1 MASSRLLFAA
11 ALTVSGCVT
20 QPHPFPVS
28 KPLWVDD
35 DRQPRVP
42 EPEVAFSPFGWDGAD
57 NLVFRPMSDALA
69 LKTSGESIN
78 VNSVDEVPDSSWF
91 TNRIGKKP
99 MTPEEVARG
108 PCTRPSPET
117 EFPWTVTGA
126 KVDGANPGFLVRT
139 AGGTRY
145 LLKFDDAKQPER
157 ATAADVVG
165 SKLYHA
171 AGYQVPCDQI
181 VFFSR
186 EHLVAPAPGAKASGK
201 PITEARVTEVLSLA
215 PALPD
220 GRFRAIASEILPGK
234 VVGPWNYSGVR
245 DDDYN
250 DVVAHEDRRE
260 IRGSRLLAAWLNHF
274 DARAQNTLGMWV
286 KVSGDKGYIEHYII
300 DWGDCLGS
308 QWDWDTIT
316 RRLGHTYVLDFG
328 AMGAD
333 FFTFGTVERPWDRSH
348 LGPAGATLGYFTD
361 EDFDPEA
368 WKMEYPNA
376 AFSNMTELDGAW
388 AARSIAR
395 MDDAVLAAVVAQA
408 RFSNPV
414 VAAELLRVLI
424 ARRDKI
430 LDRYLSRVSS
440 LTEPRLVALE
450 PVPRLCLTDAAPR
463 ADLSRASAD
472 AHAAGESP
480 RTRLATE
487 VSGAQACVE
496 LPGTTARYL
505 VVDLREGSDRP
516 PARVH
521 LAREGGAWQVVGLER
536 PESKGPPSA
545 VPAQPRTVAQTT
557 GRP

>member
-1 MASSRLLFAA
+1 MGSSRILAAA
-11 ALTVSGCVT
+11 ALALCGCVT
-20 QPHPFPVS
+20 EPHPFPIA

-35 DRQPRVP
+35 DRQPCVP

-57 NLVFRPMSDALA
+57 NLIFRPLSESLA

-78 VNSVDEVPDSSWF
+78 VNSMDEVPNSSWF
-91 TNRIGKKP
+91 TNRIGRTP

-117 EFPWTVTGA
+117 DFPWTVIGA
-126 KVDGANPGFLVRT
+126 KVDGANPGFLIRT

-157 ATAADVVG
+157 ATGADVVG

-171 AGYQVPCDQI
+171 AGYHVPCNE
-181 VFFSR
+181 VVLFSR
-186 EHLVAPAPGAKASGK
+186 EQLVAPAPGAKASGK
-201 PITEARVTEVLSLA
+201 PITEARVTEVLGLA

-220 GRFRAIASEILPGK
+220 GRYRAIASELLSGK

-245 DDDYN
+245 ADDYN

-274 DARAQNTLGMWV
+274 DARAQNTLGMWI
-286 KVSGDKGYIEHYII
+286 KAKGDKGYIEHYII
-300 DWGDCLGS
+300 DWGDTLGS
-308 QWDWDTIT
+308 QWDWDAIT

-333 FFTFGTVERPWDRSH
+333 FVTFGAVERPWDRAQ
-348 LGPAGATLGYFTD
+348 LGPGGATLGYFTD
-361 EDFDPEA
+361 RDFDPEA

-376 AFSNMTELDGAW
+376 AFQAMTERDGAW

-395 MDDAVLAAVVAQA
+395 MDDAVLAAVVDKA
-408 RFSNPV
+408 RFSDPV
-414 VAAELLRVLI
+414 VSAELLRVLI
-424 ARRDKI
+424 ARRDKV

-440 LTEPRLVALE
+440 LTEPRLVA
-450 PVPRLCLTDAAPR
+450 PPSAPRLCLTDIAPK
-463 ADLSRASAD
+463 ADLARASAD
-472 AHAAGESP
+472 AHAAGEAP
-480 RTRLATE
+480 KTRLPIL
-487 VSGAQACVE
+487 VSGAEVCLEIPA
-496 LPGTTARYL
+496 TAARYL
-505 VVDLREGSDRP
+505 VVDVRESPERP

-521 LAREGGAWQVVGLER
+521 LVREQGAWLVVGLER
-536 PESKGPPSA
+536 PEGSGPPA
-545 VPAQPRTVAQTT
+545 VPSQPRTLAQTES
-557 GRP
+557 P